1 MAARAFTA
9 LEMHSCWQQGVVM
22 LGKITFAQIADS
34 GHLEWGMA
42 AEEAFQRREFLIIP
56 HCISFQND
64 RNIYICCFGPPW

>member
-34 GHLEWGMA
+34 GHLEWGGIPK
-42 AEEAFQRREFLIIP
+42 EAII
-56 HCISFQND
+56 ISLQVSH
-64 RNIYICCFGPPW
+64 